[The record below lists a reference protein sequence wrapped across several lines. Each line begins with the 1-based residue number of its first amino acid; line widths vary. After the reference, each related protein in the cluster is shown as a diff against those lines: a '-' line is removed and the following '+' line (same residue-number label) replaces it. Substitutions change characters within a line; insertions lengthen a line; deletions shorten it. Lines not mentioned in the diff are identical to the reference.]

1 MKYLWIIL
9 TMWTAYYGRIDIC
22 LADDNCE
29 RYVPLFYL
37 GISLLQKVLNC
48 MDFQNVCVFKM
59 KINIKVKSEMR
70 YLKKKSFYI
79 HVDLYWFFY
88 VSTIK
93 I

>member
-37 GISLLQKVLNC
+37 GLSLLQKVLNC

-70 YLKKKSFYI
+70 YLKKSFYI

-88 VSTIK
+88 VSTTK

>member
-1 MKYLWIIL
+1 
-9 TMWTAYYGRIDIC
+9 
-22 LADDNCE
+22 
-29 RYVPLFYL
+29 
-37 GISLLQKVLNC
+37 

>member
-1 MKYLWIIL
+1 
-9 TMWTAYYGRIDIC
+9 MWTAYYGRIDIC

-37 GISLLQKVLNC
+37 GLITVTKGFKLYGLSKCLR
-48 MDFQNVCVFKM
+48 FKM